1 MMTMISQN
9 CKIAIVEVGE
19 SQEAIHL
26 LERLKNEGNEA
37 ELYSYPRDTTEFEF
51 DDEVRHLKKFYDIV
65 LLVPTLPSH
74 IRYSIAARA
83 IYSKEDY

>member
-1 MMTMISQN
+1 MTMISQN

-26 LERLKNEGNEA
+26 LERLKNEGNEV
-37 ELYSYPRDTTEFEF
+37 ELYSYPEDTTEFEF
-51 DDEVRHLKKFYDIV
+51 DDEVRHLKEFYDIV
-65 LLVPTLPSH
+65 LLVPTLPPH
-74 IRYSIAARA
+74 IRYSVAARA

>member
-1 MMTMISQN
+1 MTMISQN

-26 LERLKNEGNEA
+26 LERLKNEGNEV

-51 DDEVRHLKKFYDIV
+51 DDEVRHLKEFYDIV